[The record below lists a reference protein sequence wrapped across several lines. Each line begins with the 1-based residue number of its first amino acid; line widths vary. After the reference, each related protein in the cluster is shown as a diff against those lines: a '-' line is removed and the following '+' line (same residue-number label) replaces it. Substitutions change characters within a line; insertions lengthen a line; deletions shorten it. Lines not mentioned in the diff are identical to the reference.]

1 MQTVNVTQKVGGTM
15 SENPKSLVELK
26 NVGVRRGGRWL
37 IRGIDLSVGAGE
49 IVTIIGPNGSG
60 KSTTAKVAIAVIVPD
75 EGSVSLA
82 TGLRVGYV
90 PQKLAINKAMPLT
103 VRRLL
108 ELSAGKKTDSIA
120 KVLKMVGSAELID
133 TQVHVLSGGEFQR
146 VLFARALIGR
156 PQLLV
161 LDEPVGGVDFAGSL
175 ALYQLITKIRDE
187 TGCGVLLISH
197 DLHVVMAQTDS
208 VICLN
213 SHICCRGTPELV
225 AENPEYLKLF
235 GKGAA
240 QDLAIYKH
248 RHDHTHLAD
257 GSIDHNIDH
266 KSHHGGCEHD

>member
-1 MQTVNVTQKVGGTM
+1 M
-15 SENPKSLVELK
+15 SLESSSLVELK
-26 NVGVRRGGRWL
+26 NVGVCRGGRWL

-60 KSTTAKVAIAVIVPD
+60 KSTMAKTAIGVIDPD
-75 EGSVSLA
+75 EGQVTRAAELA
-82 TGLRVGYV
+82 IGYV

-108 ELSAGKKTDSIA
+108 ELSGGKSSKQIDQALELT
-120 KVLKMVGSAELID
+120 GAEKLAASQI
-133 TQVHVLSGGEFQR
+133 HVLSGGEFQR

-161 LDEPVGGVDFAGSL
+161 LDEPVDGVDFAGSL

-248 RHDHTHLAD
+248 HHDHSHLPD
-257 GSIDHNIDH
+257 GSINHRGCDHD
-266 KSHHGGCEHD
+266 

>member
-1 MQTVNVTQKVGGTM
+1 MQQPLNSQ
-15 SENPKSLVELK
+15 PLVKLE
-26 NVGVRRGGRWL
+26 NVGVRRSERWL
-37 IRGIDLSVGAGE
+37 VRGIDLSINAGE

-60 KSTTAKVAIAVIVPD
+60 KSTAAKSAIGVIEPE
-75 EGSVSLA
+75 EGSVIRLP
-82 TGLRVGYV
+82 GLRIGYV
-90 PQKLAINKAMPLT
+90 PQKLSINRAMPLT

-108 ELSAGKKTDSIA
+108 ELSGGGRSANVKQTLA
-120 KVLKMVGSAELID
+120 MVGVSDLEER
-133 TQVHVLSGGEFQR
+133 QVHVLSGGEFQR
-146 VLFARALIGR
+146 VLFARALLTQ

-161 LDEPVGGVDFAGSL
+161 LDEPVGGVDFSGSL
-175 ALYQLITKIRDE
+175 ELYQLINKIRDE

-213 SHICCRGTPELV
+213 SHVCCRGTPELV

-248 RHDHTHLAD
+248 HHDHTHLAD
-257 GSIDHNIDH
+257 GSIEHSGTDHSGHDH
-266 KSHHGGCEHD
+266 SGCDHD